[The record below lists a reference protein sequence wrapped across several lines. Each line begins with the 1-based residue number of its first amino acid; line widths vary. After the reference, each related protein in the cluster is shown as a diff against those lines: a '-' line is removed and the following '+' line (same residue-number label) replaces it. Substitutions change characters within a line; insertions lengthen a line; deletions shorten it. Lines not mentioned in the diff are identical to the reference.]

1 MMKIAEQGTKKSIV
15 EVDMDDQSRK
25 DIRRIL
31 KTFGI
36 RADELLVAHLARNP
50 ALSKLRVKI
59 TLEDMTEYDD
69 SPDVEPANLVIEDE
83 IRR

>member
-1 MMKIAEQGTKKSIV
+1 MEDS
-15 EVDMDDQSRK
+15 SRK

-36 RADELLVAHLARNP
+36 QADEAVVAHLARNP
-50 ALSKLRVKI
+50 GRDVFRIRI
-59 TLEDMTEYDD
+59 TLEDLTDYAG
-69 SPDVEPANLVIEDE
+69 SPLAQSLSVILEDE